1 MIASLSGTLRLRE
14 PGRVVVETGGVG
26 YEVFVPLSTYYKLPA
41 VGNRIFLEV
50 RQIVREDALMLYG
63 FSDATEKR
71 AFDLLTQVQHV
82 GPKHAL
88 SILSVLSPEEL
99 AGAISR
105 EDIHKLDAVPGV
117 GPKVAERV
125 IRELRDKIGDLRVA
139 APSGTPELAG
149 ATRNGAAAT
158 LVDDAVSALINL
170 AYKPVEARRAV
181 DAVVAEER
189 GADLETVIRKSLAVL
204 LGEK

>member
-99 AGAISR
+99 ARSR
-105 EDIHKLDAVPGV
+105 ARTSTSSTRCPESDP
-117 GPKVAERV
+117 RW
-125 IRELRDKIGDLRVA
+125 
-139 APSGTPELAG
+139 PSESSASF
-149 ATRNGAAAT
+149 ATR
-158 LVDDAVSALINL
+158 
-170 AYKPVEARRAV
+170 
-181 DAVVAEER
+181 
-189 GADLETVIRKSLAVL
+189 
-204 LGEK
+204 